1 MNTNKMDYLK
11 AEVYIILMI
20 VEMRSK
26 INPHT
31 HTRTQKK

>member
-1 MNTNKMDYLK
+1 MDYLK

-31 HTRTQKK
+31 HTYPKKYNFYT